1 MLLLHRARQQ
11 PDGGRSPAAAGGES
25 RRCLLCPGAA
35 GAACGLPAPH
45 SPKSQQRTG
54 SRRRCARRP
63 FGGFS
68 PLLPL
73 SGHSH
78 FPPQGRGEAKRKA
91 PPGPA
96 PINRGAPLVFQ
107 GSPKTIRKEKE
118 NYFLG
123 IKPFWFTQYLGSLPS
138 SITWQISR
146 TQFMPERRRLPLE
159 KAMAWGVL
167 MKLSSSSSFLP
178 SGNSS

>member
-1 MLLLHRARQQ
+1 MNELALKYGCNPNQKPSRIYME
-11 PDGGRSPAAAGGES
+11 DGSDLPVTVLNGK
-25 RRCLLCPGAA
+25 PGYINFLDALNSIQLVKELK
-35 GAACGLPAPH
+35 AACGLPAPH

-146 TQFMPERRRLPLE
+146 
-159 KAMAWGVL
+159 
-167 MKLSSSSSFLP
+167 
-178 SGNSS
+178 